1 MTSQH
6 AVLSLHQL
14 HKSYGAKAVLN
25 GVSLTVN
32 SGEVLAIL
40 GPNGAGKTT
49 LISALLGLTA
59 LDNGQVSLF
68 NQPQQGSKRTAALR
82 QRIGV
87 MMQVGSASAN
97 LTVAE
102 QCDLFASY
110 YPGGKSVSALLDI
123 AGLQAHAN
131 TRFGR
136 LSGGQK
142 QRLLF
147 ALALAGNPELLFLDE
162 PTLGMDVQA
171 RRALWQQ
178 ISALKAA
185 GVSIVLTTHYLEE
198 AEQLADQIAVLQHG
212 TVVAHGSPEQL
223 KARLGGK
230 QIVCRTVLTDAQ
242 LLALPGTLNVHRR
255 QNLVWVQSSAAEQT
269 VLALL
274 QTDRAVSAL
283 EVKAAALEQAFIQ
296 LTAEQEA
303 A

>member
-1 MTSQH
+1 MKPENVILQ
-6 AVLSLHQL
+6 LQQL

-25 GVSLTVN
+25 GVSLTLGR
-32 SGEVLAIL
+32 GEVLAIL
-40 GPNGAGKTT
+40 GPNGAGKTS
-49 LISALLGLTA
+49 LISVVLGLTGA
-59 LDNGQVSLF
+59 DSGDIKLF
-68 NQPQQGSKRTAALR
+68 NQPVSGHKDAKALR

-110 YPGGKSVSALLDI
+110 YPGGKSVAELVAI
-123 AGLQAHAN
+123 AGLQPQRN
-131 TRFGR
+131 TRFGQ

-147 ALALAGNPELLFLDE
+147 ALALAGNPELVFLDE

-178 ISALKAA
+178 IAALKAS

-212 TVVAHGSPEQL
+212 AIVAQGSPQQL
-223 KARLGGK
+223 KARFGGK
-230 QIVCRTVLTDAQ
+230 QICCCTELADAQ
-242 LLALPGTLNVHRR
+242 LQALPGVTTVQR
-255 QNLVWVQSSAAEQT
+255 QHGLVYLQSASAEQT

-274 QTDRAVSAL
+274 QADQTVSAL